1 MNHWKDLFIN
11 LIYIH
16 FMNFKTLLFIC
27 SFFFISPITFG
38 QANPSIPKG
47 KLFIIGG
54 GDRTSDLINTLIKTA
69 ELRSKDYIAVLPMS
83 SEYADTAYYYIKAD
97 LETAC
102 TNTIANLNFTK
113 DKLQDQKWLDSL
125 KRARLIFITGGDQSR
140 FMNIVLH
147 SPVYEAIH
155 HAYVNGATIA
165 GTSAG
170 AAMMSKNM
178 ITGNEL
184 VGDTTYYSTF
194 RKLVQNNIDLQ
205 EGLGLIDSVILDQHF
220 VARSRYNR
228 LLSAIAK
235 FPGYTC
241 IGIDEATAIIVHGNK
256 VTVTGESQV
265 VVLSDPQGLAIK
277 DGLIKMSD
285 LHFSIYTAGD
295 VFFLNSHRN
304 KSQ

>member
-1 MNHWKDLFIN
+1 MNIK
-11 LIYIH
+11 
-16 FMNFKTLLFIC
+16 
-27 SFFFISPITFG
+27 SFFLITWFVLNNFISFS
-38 QANPSIPKG
+38 QVNLLVPKG
-47 KLFIIGG
+47 NLFIIGG
-54 GDRTSDLINTLIKTA
+54 GDRTPELINALFKTA
-69 ELRSKDYIAVLPMS
+69 VLSSKDYIAVLPMS
-83 SEYADTAYYYIKAD
+83 SEYADTSYYYIKAD

-113 DKLQDQKWLDSL
+113 DKLKDKKWIDSL
-125 KRARLIFITGGDQSR
+125 KNARLIFITGGDQSR
-140 FMNIVLH
+140 FMNLVLH
-147 SPVYEAIH
+147 SPVYGAIH
-155 HAYVNGATIA
+155 YAYANGATIA

-178 ITGNEL
+178 ITGKEL
-184 VGDTTYYSTF
+184 LGDTIYYSTF
-194 RKLVQNNIDLQ
+194 RKLQQNNIDLQ

-228 LLSAIAK
+228 LISAIAK

-265 VVLSDPQGLAIK
+265 VVMSDPQNLAIK

-285 LHFSIYTAGD
+285 LRFSIYTSGD
-295 VFFLNSHRN
+295 VFFLNNGGN

>member
-1 MNHWKDLFIN
+1 
-11 LIYIH
+11 
-16 FMNFKTLLFIC
+16 MNFKTILFIC
-27 SFFFISPITFG
+27 CFFFISLITFS
-38 QANPSIPKG
+38 QANPQAPKG

-54 GDRTSDLINTLIKTA
+54 GDRTPELINALIKTA
-69 ELRSKDYIAVLPMS
+69 ELSSQDYIAVLPMS

-113 DKLQDQKWLDSL
+113 DKLQDQKWIDSL
-125 KRARLIFITGGDQSR
+125 KNARLIFITGGDQTR
-140 FMNIVLH
+140 FMNLVLH

-155 HAYVNGATIA
+155 YAYINGATVA

-178 ITGNEL
+178 ITGKEL

-194 RKLVQNNIDLQ
+194 RKLKQNNIDLQ

-228 LLSAIAK
+228 LISAIAK
-235 FPGYTC
+235 FPGYAC

-265 VVLSDPQGLAIK
+265 VVLSDPRGLTIK
-277 DGLIKMSD
+277 DSLIKMND
-285 LHFSIYTAGD
+285 LHFSIYTSGD
-295 VFFLNSHRN
+295 VFFLNRRGR
-304 KSQ
+304 Q